1 MIKVLTNDG
10 LQQEAIDN
18 LKLLGM
24 EVTNYHYSKEEL
36 KNILKDFDVITIR
49 SATKIDSDILDSL
62 TDESKL
68 KLIIRAGVGVDN
80 IDVPYAKNLGIEVRN
95 TPNASSDSVAE
106 LAIAHMFS
114 VARFLADSNFTMRV
128 GSWNKKE
135 YQGIELSGKTL
146 GIIGMGRIGRA
157 LAKKASAIGMNVV
170 YYTIE
175 GKYNDLTYKFEPLE
189 ELLRTSDF
197 ISLHVPYD
205 KKIGPIIGRSQF
217 ELMKDGVYLINCA
230 RGKVVDEDALLE
242 ALDNGRVAGA
252 GIDVFEQEPT
262 LNKRLINHK
271 RVSVTPHIGASTKE
285 AQDRIA
291 NEVVNIIRN
300 FFSVK

>member
-18 LKLLGM
+18 LKLLGI
-24 EVTNYHYSKEEL
+24 EVSNYHYSKEEL

-62 TDESKL
+62 TNKSNL

-80 IDVPYAKNLGIEVRN
+80 IDVTYANKLGIEVRN

-114 VARFLADSNFTMRV
+114 VARFLADSNFTMRM

-135 YQGIELSGKTL
+135 YEGVELAGKTL

-175 GKYNDLTYKFEPLE
+175 GKYDDLTYKFESLE
-189 ELLRTSDF
+189 DLLRTSDF

-205 KKIGPIIGRSQF
+205 KKTVYLIGKREF
-217 ELMKDGVYLINCA
+217 ELMKEGVYLINCA
-230 RGKVVDEDALLE
+230 RGKVVDEEALVE
-242 ALDNGRVAGA
+242 ALDNGKVAGA

-262 LNKRLINHK
+262 LNKKLINHK
-271 RVSVTPHIGASTKE
+271 RVSVTPHVGASTKE

-291 NEVVNIIRN
+291 SEVVNIIID
-300 FFSVK
+300 FFDIK

>member
-18 LKLLGM
+18 LKLLGI
-24 EVTNYHYSKEEL
+24 EVSNYHYSKEEL

-62 TDESKL
+62 TNKSNL

-80 IDVPYAKNLGIEVRN
+80 IDVTYANKLGIEVRN

-114 VARFLADSNFTMRV
+114 VARFLADSNFTMRM

-135 YQGIELSGKTL
+135 YEGVELAGKTL
-146 GIIGMGRIGRA
+146 GIIGMGRIGRS

-175 GKYNDLTYKFEPLE
+175 GKYDDLTYKFESLE
-189 ELLRTSDF
+189 DLLSTSDF

-205 KKIGPIIGRSQF
+205 KKTGYLIGKREF
-217 ELMKDGVYLINCA
+217 ELMKEGVYLINCA
-230 RGKVVDEDALLE
+230 RGKVVDEEALVE
-242 ALDNGRVAGA
+242 ALDNGKVAGA

-262 LNKRLINHK
+262 LNKKLINHK
-271 RVSVTPHIGASTKE
+271 RVSVTPHVGASTKE

-291 NEVVNIIRN
+291 SEVVNIIID
-300 FFSVK
+300 FFDIK

>member
-10 LQQEAIDN
+10 LKQEAIDN
-18 LKLLGM
+18 LKLLGI

-62 TDESKL
+62 TNKSNL

-80 IDVPYAKNLGIEVRN
+80 IDVTYANKLGIEVRN

-114 VARFLADSNFTMRV
+114 VARFLADSNFTMRM

-135 YQGIELSGKTL
+135 YEGVELAGKTL

-175 GKYNDLTYKFEPLE
+175 GKYDDLTYKFESLE
-189 ELLRTSDF
+189 DLLSTSDF

-205 KKIGPIIGRSQF
+205 KKTGYLIGKREF
-217 ELMKDGVYLINCA
+217 ELMKEGVYLINCA
-230 RGKVVDEDALLE
+230 RGKVVDEEALVE
-242 ALDNGRVAGA
+242 ALDNGKVAGA

-262 LNKRLINHK
+262 LNKKLINHK
-271 RVSVTPHIGASTKE
+271 RVSVTPHVGASTKE

-291 NEVVNIIRN
+291 SEVVNIIID
-300 FFSVK
+300 FFDIK